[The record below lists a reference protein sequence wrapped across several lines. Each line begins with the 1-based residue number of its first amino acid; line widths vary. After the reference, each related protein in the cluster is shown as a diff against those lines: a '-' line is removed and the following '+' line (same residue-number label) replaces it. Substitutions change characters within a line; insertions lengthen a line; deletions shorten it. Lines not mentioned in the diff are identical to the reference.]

1 MKNPNVVISSDF
13 GPIIININDSV
24 IGKRISQTGYWA
36 TDDIQ
41 LIKSLLEV
49 QIGRQGA
56 VRMYDVGAN
65 IGTHSLA
72 LAKSLQDSI
81 SIRAFEAQRQVFNM
95 LCGTMALNG
104 LSNVFCHNN
113 AVSAVADELLEIA
126 LLDYHTPNNFGALEL
141 IPPRRSD
148 QQHVSRPLKEVV
160 RTLRLDDFD
169 EKVDFI
175 KIDVEGMEDK
185 VLMGA
190 DRTIRAH
197 RPMLFIEVHKTDAQ
211 FVVDYFRG
219 VGDYAGFLRGIDL
232 ILIPFEYQMQVNGAQ
247 RVV

>member
-1 MKNPNVVISSDF
+1 MKNPNAVISSDY
-13 GPIIININDSV
+13 GPIIINVNDSV
-24 IGKRISQTGYWA
+24 IGKHISQNGYWA
-36 TDDIQ
+36 TQDIN
-41 LIKSLLEV
+41 LIKTLLEA
-49 QIGRQGA
+49 QIAKHGT

-72 LAKSLQDSI
+72 LGKSLGDKI

-95 LCGTMALNG
+95 LCGTIALNG

-113 AVSAVADELLEIA
+113 AVGAVDDEALEIA
-126 LLDYHTPNNFGALEL
+126 LLDYNTPNNFGALEL
-141 IPPRRSD
+141 VPPKHSD
-148 QQHVSRPLKEVV
+148 QQHVSRSTKEIV
-160 RTLRLDDFD
+160 RTLRLDSFD

-190 DRTIRAH
+190 EKAIRTH
-197 RPMLFIEVHKTDAQ
+197 RPILFIEIHKTDAQ

-219 VGDYAGFLRGIDL
+219 FGDYIGFLRGIDL
-232 ILIPFEYQMQVNGAQ
+232 ILIPFEYQLQVLNAE
-247 RVV
+247 RVI